1 MSNDRPDI
9 TLFFPA
15 YNEEA
20 NLEGTITAA
29 TAALSRTLATGGR
42 SYELLIIDDGSR
54 DQTPAIADRLA
65 AADPHVRVVHQQN
78 GGYGVA
84 LATGFREARGE
95 LIAFSDADLQ
105 FDLSELWSLLMA
117 LDSEQVDAV
126 IGYRIRRMDPRKRIF
141 IAAVYNR
148 LTALLFDLRLANLDG
163 SLSPVRDI
171 DCALKV
177 FKRSAIEGIPLD
189 SLSPFRTAELLIKLG
204 ALRVPMAQVGVHH
217 YPRTAGANTGAS
229 PRKIMRTLRDL
240 FALRLRLTFA
250 RAATLGQPAQQTG
263 ANR

>member
-1 MSNDRPDI
+1 MSESGLEI

-20 NLEGTITAA
+20 NLAGTISAA
-29 TAALSRTLATGGR
+29 SAALSPTGR
-42 SYELLIIDDGSR
+42 NYELLIVDDGSR
-54 DQTPAIADRLA
+54 DNTPAIADRLA

-84 LATGFREARGE
+84 LATGFREARGQ
-95 LIAFSDADLQ
+95 LIAFSDSDLQ
-105 FDLSELWSLLMA
+105 FDLAELGLLLA
-117 LDSEQVDAV
+117 RLDAGDVDAV
-126 IGYRIRRMDPRKRIF
+126 IGYRIKRMDPAQRIF

-148 LTALLFDLRLANLDG
+148 LTALLFDLRLANPQG
-163 SLSPVRDI
+163 TMEPVRDI

-177 FKRSAIEGIPLD
+177 FKRSAIEGIPLA

-217 YPRTAGANTGAS
+217 YPRTAGENTGAS
-229 PRKIMRTLRDL
+229 PRKVLRTLRDL
-240 FALRLRLTFA
+240 GMLRLRLTFA
-250 RAATLGQPAQQTG
+250 RKASLGQRAAQG
-263 ANR
+263 RAS